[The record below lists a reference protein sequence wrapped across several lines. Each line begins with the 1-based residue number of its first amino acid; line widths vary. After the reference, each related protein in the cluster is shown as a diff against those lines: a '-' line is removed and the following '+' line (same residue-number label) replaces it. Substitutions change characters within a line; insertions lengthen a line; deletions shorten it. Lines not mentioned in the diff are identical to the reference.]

1 MLLINV
7 GPKPDGTIT
16 DEETAVLEEIGEW
29 MNINGE
35 GIYGTTPWQVFGE
48 GEVNNEAGSFQDN
61 DEKNFTSKDFR
72 FTYKKG
78 FIYAFCMRPDS
89 EEFLI
94 TSLKIKGE
102 RDVILSSAEAL
113 GDYDIVDSVRDEKGL
128 HITLNRKPSSDK
140 PVCFK
145 IGMA

>member
-16 DEETAVLEEIGEW
+16 DEETAVLEELGEW
-29 MNINGE
+29 MDVNGE
-35 GIYGTTPWQVFGE
+35 GIYGTTPWKVFGE

-61 DEKNFTSKDFR
+61 DEKNFTSNDFR
-72 FTYKKG
+72 FTYKNG
-78 FIYAFCMRPDS
+78 YLYAFCMRPDS
-89 EEFLI
+89 EKILI

-113 GDYDIVDSVRDEKGL
+113 GDCDIVDSVRDELGL
-128 HITLNRKPSSDK
+128 HITLNKKPSSDK

>member
-1 MLLINV
+1 MGKASQRRRGL
-7 GPKPDGTIT
+7 
-16 DEETAVLEEIGEW
+16 
-29 MNINGE
+29 
-35 GIYGTTPWQVFGE
+35 
-48 GEVNNEAGSFQDN
+48 SFQDN

-72 FTYKKG
+72 FTYKNG

>member
-1 MLLINV
+1 
-7 GPKPDGTIT
+7 
-16 DEETAVLEEIGEW
+16 
-29 MNINGE
+29 
-35 GIYGTTPWQVFGE
+35 
-48 GEVNNEAGSFQDN
+48 
-61 DEKNFTSKDFR
+61 
-72 FTYKKG
+72 
-78 FIYAFCMRPDS
+78 MRPDS